1 MSNSNLYKNG
11 LDKSGTHW
19 LQYASFVVTAFTINF
34 DWIFSNDS
42 NFYHFAGKIFKFWNC
57 NGYNP
62 LSYYVM
68 RWKVSFT
75 LKSNG

>member
-34 DWIFSNDS
+34 DWIFSNNF
-42 NFYHFAGKIFKFWNC
+42 NFYHFAAKIFKF
-57 NGYNP
+57 
-62 LSYYVM
+62 
-68 RWKVSFT
+68 
-75 LKSNG
+75 